1 MSITR
6 ELNPDIVIVTETWC
20 HSEIDN
26 SFLNIPGYTID
37 NELRQDRQDTTNG
50 CGGGILVYSRANLV
64 IYPDDKNDNFNQY
77 SNFTVRLTK
86 NSTEHNCSL
95 QVHKIK

>member
-1 MSITR
+1 MNKVSMQETIRVLYFNARSTVKKVDEVLIITR

-20 HSEIDN
+20 HSGIDN

-50 CGGGILVYSRANLV
+50 C
-64 IYPDDKNDNFNQY
+64 
-77 SNFTVRLTK
+77 
-86 NSTEHNCSL
+86 
-95 QVHKIK
+95 